1 MWFIYSLRKSATVM
15 GTLFLAML
23 ILGLFFPGITELT
36 NCRKIYLLV
45 FWVAV
50 LIGNMYREYHITKGE
65 K

>member
-23 ILGLFFPGITELT
+23 FWGLVFPGITELT

-50 LIGNMYREYHITKGE
+50 LIGNMYKEYHITKGA

>member
-1 MWFIYSLRKSATVM
+1 M

-50 LIGNMYREYHITKGE
+50 LIGYLYREYHITKGA

>member
-15 GTLFLAML
+15 GSLFLPML

-50 LIGNMYREYHITKGE
+50 LIGYTYKAYRVTKGA